1 MPLKLSIG
9 LSRKVGEANYGSRGA
24 TVGLEMEVEASLV
37 DQPQEFHERIAHLFE
52 LAQQAVEHELAGP
65 ACVAAQGAAEDGAHL
80 NSGPDARPATFNQR
94 RAILAIAA
102 RQQLDLAAELQN
114 RFGVDRLERLTLL
127 QASALID
134 ALKIAVRPP
143 TLSVGGQ

>member
-9 LSRKVGEANYGSRGA
+9 LSRKMGEANYGSRGA
-24 TVGLEMEVEASLV
+24 TVGLEVEVEASLV

-52 LAQQAVEHELAGP
+52 LAQQAVDQELAGP
-65 ACVAAQGAAEDGAHL
+65 AVVAPQCAAEDGA
-80 NSGPDARPATFNQR
+80 NPGPDARQATFNQR
-94 RAILAIAA
+94 RAIHAIAA
-102 RQQLDLAAELQN
+102 SQRLDLAAELQN
-114 RFGVDRLERLTLL
+114 RFGVDRPERLTLL

-134 ALKIAVRPP
+134 ALKTTARLT